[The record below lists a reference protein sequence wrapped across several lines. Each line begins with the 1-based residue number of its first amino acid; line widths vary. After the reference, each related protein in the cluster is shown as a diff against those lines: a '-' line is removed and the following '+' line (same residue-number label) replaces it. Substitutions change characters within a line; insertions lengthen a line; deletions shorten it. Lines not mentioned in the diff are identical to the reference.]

1 MKKVFDN
8 DWQEILQEEFNKPY
22 YQNLRKFVAHE
33 YSTKVVYPPI
43 DEVMNAFYT
52 VPYKNVKVVIL
63 GQDPYHGPGQA
74 HGMCFSVKPG
84 VPHPPS
90 LRNIFQ
96 ELHHD
101 LGCPIPKD
109 GYLMKWAKQ
118 GVFLLNTVLTVRQG
132 EANSHK
138 GMGWEQFTDTVI
150 EKLAA
155 RQEPIVF
162 VLWGRPAQ
170 MKRAI
175 IQRNGTHH
183 CILQAPHPSPLSA
196 HRGFFGSKPFSQIN
210 QQLIAWGQKPIDW
223 CLVE

>member
-8 DWQEILQEEFNKPY
+8 DWQEILQDEFEKTY
-22 YQNLRKFVAHE
+22 YKNLRKFVAEE
-33 YSTKVVYPPI
+33 YSTKIVYPPI
-43 DEVMNAFYT
+43 DEVMSAFYS
-52 VPYKNVKVVIL
+52 VPYKDVKVVIL

-90 LRNIFQ
+90 LRNIFL
-96 ELHHD
+96 ELHND

-150 EKLAA
+150 EKLA
-155 RQEPIVF
+155 E
-162 VLWGRPAQ
+162 LTRPN
-170 MKRAI
+170 RF
-175 IQRNGTHH
+175 
-183 CILQAPHPSPLSA
+183 CIMGKTCTNEKDNHSTKGVSSLHFTSAP
-196 HRGFFGSKPFSQIN
+196 SKPIKRSSRIFR
-210 QQLIAWGQKPIDW
+210 
-223 CLVE
+223 E